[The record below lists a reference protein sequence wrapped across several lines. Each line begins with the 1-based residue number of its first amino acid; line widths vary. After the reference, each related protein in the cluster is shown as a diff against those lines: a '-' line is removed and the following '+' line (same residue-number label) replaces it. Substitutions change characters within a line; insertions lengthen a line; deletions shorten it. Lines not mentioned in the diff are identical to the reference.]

1 MTDKIERMDNRI
13 MDEHEEFSMTKILLD
28 KYNEFPKETELYSW
42 ALALEDNERY
52 FDFKMN
58 ESYEEGMV
66 KGKEEERLAVAKRLV
81 SKKYQVEDVTW
92 LDTLTSKQVD
102 AIFDYVLE
110 IEDVSVFKQKILEVE
125 E

>member
-1 MTDKIERMDNRI
+1 